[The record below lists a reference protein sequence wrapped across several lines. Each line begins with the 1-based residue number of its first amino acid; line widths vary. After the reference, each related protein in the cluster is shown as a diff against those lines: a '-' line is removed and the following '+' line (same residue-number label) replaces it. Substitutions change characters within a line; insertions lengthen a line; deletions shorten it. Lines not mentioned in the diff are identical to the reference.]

1 MRAGPR
7 PPSRK
12 PLPEKKSRRTR
23 RGEGEVTQWP
33 RGLVDYT
40 TTRVPDATPDP
51 EEDRTGNRIRLA
63 ARLIGLL
70 QTEGQDVGREMAAL
84 RAAERAYQAGHRV
97 EATERV
103 ERLLG
108 EIQPTRSRSDRTPTS

>member
-1 MRAGPR
+1 MPPDER
-7 PPSRK
+7 P
-12 PLPEKKSRRTR
+12 RRTR

-33 RGLVDYT
+33 RGLLDYT
-40 TTRVPDATPDP
+40 PRETPDATPDP
-51 EEDRTGNRIRLA
+51 EEDRTINRILLA

-70 QTEGQDVGREMAAL
+70 RSEGRDVREELGAL
-84 RAAERAYQAGHRV
+84 RAAAAAREAGRRE

-108 EIQPTRSRSDRTPTS
+108 ELRPTPSGPGRPPTS

>member
-1 MRAGPR
+1 M
-7 PPSRK
+7 
-12 PLPEKKSRRTR
+12 
-23 RGEGEVTQWP
+23 TQWP
-33 RGLVDYT
+33 RGLLDYT
-40 TTRVPDATPDP
+40 TGATPDAGPDP

-70 QTEGQDVGREMAAL
+70 RAEGRDVEAELAQLHEAEAAYAAGR
-84 RAAERAYQAGHRV
+84 RA

-108 EIQPTRSRSDRTPTS
+108 ALGPTAASRERPPTSLERDLP

>member
-1 MRAGPR
+1 VGPESR
-7 PPSRK
+7 P
-12 PLPEKKSRRTR
+12 RRTR

-40 TTRVPDATPDP
+40 PRETPDTAPDP

-63 ARLIGLL
+63 ARLIGVMRS
-70 QTEGQDVGREMAAL
+70 EGQDVEREVAAL
-84 RAAERAYQAGHRV
+84 RSAEAAYAAGRRD

-103 ERLLG
+103 ERLLA
-108 EIQPTRSRSDRTPTS
+108 ELHPTAAASPPTRRHL

>member
-1 MRAGPR
+1 MTSDEHP
-7 PPSRK
+7 
-12 PLPEKKSRRTR
+12 RRTR

-33 RGLVDYT
+33 RGLLDYT
-40 TTRVPDATPDP
+40 PGPIPDAAPDP

-70 QTEGQDVGREMAAL
+70 RAEGRDVRDQLEAL
-84 RAAERAYQAGHRV
+84 RRAEAAYAAGRRT

-108 EIQPTRSRSDRTPTS
+108 ELRPSSAPAERTPTSLGRDPP